1 MSGKPDTSVL
11 SSCWLSSS
19 VPAYQLRFEPPCNC
33 SCWRSSSTD
42 PAAALPGRQ
51 IQHSAVCS
59 VLCEVAERKVER
71 IKMDQSVAPEKFW
84 KLPELIERMVSF
96 LNARST
102 LCLLQSRVMDKETL
116 QKSIVIIY
124 RLRQLWLYIY

>member
-33 SCWRSSSTD
+33 SCWHSSSTD